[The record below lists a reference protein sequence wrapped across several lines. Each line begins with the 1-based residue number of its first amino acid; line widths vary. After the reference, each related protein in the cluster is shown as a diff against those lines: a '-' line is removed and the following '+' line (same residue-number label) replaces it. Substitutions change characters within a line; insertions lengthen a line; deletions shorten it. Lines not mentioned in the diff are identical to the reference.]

1 MLQIR
6 PAGRHFYSTFLNE
19 RATIEEATICKTEQE
34 RNLGKKPTLW
44 TKNFTIITLGT
55 VISATG
61 GTAMNM
67 ALGLVVFDNTGSPFM
82 TGLFEAVSIL
92 PTVILPILLSPYIDS
107 HSRRNMIVWLDGLA
121 AVVALGFAVTVTLT
135 GFTFTNY
142 LIYGVLAGAIGSVYG
157 TAYQALYP
165 DLIPEGFMQKGYSI
179 SSLIYPTMTVV
190 IVPVA
195 AIVYSKFGIEY
206 LIYAQSLLLAVAC
219 AFETQIRVD
228 EKQICEKQKFNL
240 KEYLGRLAGGFRYL
254 KNEKG
259 VRSLYA
265 YMAVTNA
272 AGSGTNLMT
281 LSFYQSSPVLTT
293 AMYSLLISA
302 ETLGRMM
309 GGIVHYFAKIP
320 PGRKYKIAESV
331 YITYDLFDGILLFL
345 PFYGMAANRFIC
357 GFLGVNS
364 ATLREAAIQNYLPPE
379 IRGRV
384 SSLLNVTISAGVMLM
399 QLIAGALGEVLPYRG
414 VAVICA
420 SLALTSVFLLVRRNR
435 KSIEALFLAPA
446 A

>member
-1 MLQIR
+1 
-6 PAGRHFYSTFLNE
+6 
-19 RATIEEATICKTEQE
+19 
-34 RNLGKKPTLW
+34 LGKKPTLW
-44 TKNFTIITLGT
+44 TKNFTIITWGT

-61 GTAMNM
+61 GTAMNL

-92 PTVILPILLSPYIDS
+92 PTVILPVLLSPYIDS
-107 HSRRNMIVWLDGLA
+107 HSRKNMIVWLDGAAALVA
-121 AVVALGFAVTVTLT
+121 LCFAVVVTLN
-135 GFTFTNY
+135 GFTFTYY
-142 LIYGVLAGAIGSVYG
+142 LMYGVLAGAIGSVYG

-195 AIVYSKFGIEY
+195 AIVYTNFGIEY

-219 AFETQIRVD
+219 AFETQIRVE
-228 EKQICEKQKFNL
+228 EKHICEKMRFDFKA
-240 KEYLGRLAGGFRYL
+240 YLDRLTGGFKYL

-302 ETLGRMM
+302 ETLGRML

-320 PGRKYKIAESV
+320 PNRRYKIAESV

-364 ATLREAAIQNYLPPE
+364 ATLRETAIQNYLPPD

-399 QLIAGALGEVLPYRG
+399 QLIAGALGEIMPYRA
-414 VAVICA
+414 VAVLCA

-435 KSIEALFLAPA
+435 TSIEALFLAHA

>member
-1 MLQIR
+1 M
-6 PAGRHFYSTFLNE
+6 
-19 RATIEEATICKTEQE
+19 
-34 RNLGKKPTLW
+34 GKKPTLW

-55 VISATG
+55 VVSATG
-61 GTAMNM
+61 GTAMNL

-92 PTVILPILLSPYIDS
+92 PTVILPVLLSPYIDS
-107 HSRRNMIVWLDGLA
+107 HSRKNIIVWLDGA
-121 AVVALGFAVTVTLT
+121 AALVALGFAVMVTLN
-135 GFTFTNY
+135 GFTFTYY
-142 LIYGVLAGAIGSVYG
+142 LVYGALAGAIGSVYG
-157 TAYQALYP
+157 TAYQSLYP

-179 SSLIYPTMTVV
+179 SSLIYPTMTVF

-195 AIVYSKFGIEY
+195 AIVYSHFGIEY
-206 LIYAQSLLLAVAC
+206 LIYAQAFLLAVAC
-219 AFETQIRVD
+219 GFETLIRVD
-228 EKQICEKQKFNL
+228 EKQICEKKKFNL
-240 KEYLGRLAGGFRYL
+240 KDYFDQLAGGFRYL
-254 KNEKG
+254 KKEKG

-265 YMAVTNA
+265 YMAITNA

-281 LSFYQSSPVLTT
+281 LSFFQSSPVLTT

-302 ETLGRMM
+302 ETLGRML
-309 GGIVHYFAKIP
+309 GGILHYFAKIP
-320 PGRKYKIAESV
+320 ANRKYKIAETV

-364 ATLREAAIQNYLPPE
+364 ATLREAAIQNYLPPD
-379 IRGRV
+379 IRGRI

-399 QLIAGALGEVLPYRG
+399 QLAAGALGEILPYRG

-420 SLALTSVFLLVRRNR
+420 SMALVSVFLLVRRNR
-435 KSIEALFLAPA
+435 SSIEPLFLGTTNELHGE
-446 A
+446 

>member
-1 MLQIR
+1 M
-6 PAGRHFYSTFLNE
+6 
-19 RATIEEATICKTEQE
+19 
-34 RNLGKKPTLW
+34 GKKPTLW
-44 TKNFTIITLGT
+44 TKNFTIITWGT

-61 GTAMNM
+61 GTAMNL

-92 PTVILPILLSPYIDS
+92 PTVILPVLLSPYIDS
-107 HSRRNMIVWLDGLA
+107 HSRRNMIVWLDGA
-121 AVVALGFAVTVTLT
+121 AALVALCFAVLVTLN
-135 GFTFTNY
+135 GFTFTYY
-142 LIYGVLAGAIGSVYG
+142 LLYGVLAGAIGSVYG

-195 AIVYSKFGIEY
+195 AIVYTNFGIEY

-219 AFETQIRVD
+219 AFETQIRVE
-228 EKQICEKQKFNL
+228 EKQICEKMKFNF
-240 KEYLGRLAGGFRYL
+240 KAYLDRLSGGFKYL

-302 ETLGRMM
+302 ETLGRML

-320 PGRKYKIAESV
+320 PNRKYKIAESV

-364 ATLREAAIQNYLPPE
+364 ATLREAAVQNYLPPE

-414 VAVICA
+414 VAVLCA

-435 KSIEALFLAPA
+435 ASIEALFLAPSA
-446 A
+446 

>member
-1 MLQIR
+1 MFHSQ
-6 PAGRHFYSTFLNE
+6 PQVPVFLFPVLPE
-19 RATIEEATICKTEQE
+19 HATIKGAVISTKTQE
-34 RNLGKKPTLW
+34 YTLGKKPTLW

-55 VISATG
+55 IVSATG
-61 GTAMNM
+61 GTAMSL

-92 PTVILPILLSPYIDS
+92 PTIILPVLLSPYIDS
-107 HSRRNMIVWLDGLA
+107 HSRKNMIVWLDGLA
-121 AVVALGFAVTVTLT
+121 AIVALGFAITVSLT
-135 GFTFTNY
+135 GFNFSNY
-142 LIYGVLAGAIGSVYG
+142 LVYGIIAGAIGSIYG

-165 DLIPEGFMQKGYSI
+165 DLIPDGFMQKGYSI
-179 SSLIYPTMTVV
+179 SSLIYPTMTVF
-190 IVPVA
+190 IVPIA
-195 AIVYSKFGIEY
+195 AIVYSSFGIEY
-206 LIYAQSLLLAVAC
+206 LIYAQAFLLAVAC
-219 AFETQIRVD
+219 GFETLIQVE
-228 EKQICEKQKFNL
+228 EKQICDKKKFVA
-240 KEYLGRLAGGFRYL
+240 KDYFEELASGFRYL
-254 KNEKG
+254 KKEKG

-281 LSFYQSSPVLTT
+281 LSYFQSSSILTT

-302 ETLGRMM
+302 ETLGRML
-309 GGIVHYFAKIP
+309 GGILHYFIKIP
-320 PGRKYKIAESV
+320 DKRKYKIAETV

-384 SSLLNVTISAGVMLM
+384 SSLLNVTIMAGVMLM
-399 QLIAGALGEVLPYRG
+399 QLLAGALGEVLPYRG

-420 SLALTSVFLLVRRNR
+420 SLALTTVFLLVRRNR
-435 KSIEALFLAPA
+435 PSIEALFLSTIA
-446 A
+446 

>member
-1 MLQIR
+1 
-6 PAGRHFYSTFLNE
+6 
-19 RATIEEATICKTEQE
+19 
-34 RNLGKKPTLW
+34 LGKKPTLW

-55 VISATG
+55 VVSATG
-61 GTAMNM
+61 GTAMSL

-107 HSRRNMIVWLDGLA
+107 HSRKNMIVWLDGLA
-121 AVVALGFAVTVTLT
+121 ALVALGFAITVSLT
-135 GFTFTNY
+135 GFAFSNY
-142 LIYGVLAGAIGSVYG
+142 LVYGVMAGAIGSVYG

-179 SSLIYPTMTVV
+179 SSLIYPTMTVF
-190 IVPVA
+190 IVPMA
-195 AIVYSKFGIEY
+195 AIVYSTFGIEY
-206 LIYAQSLLLAVAC
+206 LLYAQAFLLAVAC
-219 AFETQIRVD
+219 GFETLIRVE
-228 EKQICEKQKFNL
+228 EKQICEKKKFHM
-240 KEYLGRLAGGFRYL
+240 KEYLEQLTGGFRYL

-281 LSFYQSSPVLTT
+281 LSYFQSSPVLTT

-302 ETLGRMM
+302 ETLGRML
-309 GGIVHYFAKIP
+309 GGILHYFAKIP
-320 PGRKYKIAESV
+320 DNRKYKIAETV

-420 SLALTSVFLLVRRNR
+420 SLALTCVFLLVRRNR
-435 KSIEALFLAPA
+435 PSIEALFLNPTA
-446 A
+446 